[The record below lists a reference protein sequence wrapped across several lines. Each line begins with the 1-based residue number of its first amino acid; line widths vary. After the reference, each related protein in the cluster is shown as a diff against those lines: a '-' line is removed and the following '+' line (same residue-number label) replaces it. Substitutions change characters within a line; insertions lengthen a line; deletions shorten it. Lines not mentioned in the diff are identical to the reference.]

1 MTIAGLPLHPLVVHA
16 AVVLTPLA
24 TLLVAAFAVLP
35 RWRWLTRWPAGLT
48 TLVALATVFLA
59 RLSGQSLLSSRPE
72 LRQLAEVQ
80 THMQRGKLLLW
91 LMLGFTVL
99 TVIGMWALGG
109 PSLMA
114 SGRGQQ
120 EKRAVVL
127 DRLMPVLLVGGA
139 VVVLVW
145 VVLTGDAG
153 ARAVWG

>member
-1 MTIAGLPLHPLVVHA
+1 MIAGLPLHPLVVHA

-24 TLLVAAFAVLP
+24 ALLVIAFAVLP

-48 TLVALATVFLA
+48 TLVALGVVFVA
-59 RLSGQSLLSSRPE
+59 RLSGQSLLNSRPE

-80 THMQRGKLLLW
+80 THMHRGKTLLW
-91 LMLGFTVL
+91 LMLGFAVL
-99 TVIGMWALGG
+99 TAIGLWALGG

-120 EKRAVVL
+120 DSRTTTL
-127 DRLMPVLLVGGA
+127 DRLMPVLLVAGA
-139 VVVLVW
+139 VVVLVG

-153 ARAVWG
+153 SRAVWG